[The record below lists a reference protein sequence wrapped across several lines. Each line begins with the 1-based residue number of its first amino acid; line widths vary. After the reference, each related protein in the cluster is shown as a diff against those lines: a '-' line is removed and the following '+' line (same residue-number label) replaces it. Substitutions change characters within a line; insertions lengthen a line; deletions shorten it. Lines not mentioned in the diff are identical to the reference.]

1 VVGDAAGAQRAA
13 SVEDVRARA
22 RVRLVAADKGPIFR
36 ALVKQRLVRGLHGEQ
51 RRALSLVR
59 AGERYIALCC
69 GRRAGKTR
77 FLATLIALLLIDAE
91 FGQEVVFVA
100 PTLKRG
106 KELIWGELSRLVE
119 LYCLGYRQ
127 RDHQGTMLTDRGG
140 AFRIVGLDNKR
151 QIGKIARG
159 GNTRAFL
166 ADEVQEFPHLLQP
179 LVDSASPALGQTRG
193 IFIASGTPGYVRRGY
208 WHQICHGGDG
218 FLQVSWTLFQNPHL
232 GRDASE
238 IVEEEVAKKAW
249 PRNHPTLLR
258 EYYAQWVDDASR
270 RVFELSAHNI
280 IDVVP
285 EYDAATWRHFIG
297 VDYGNSPD
305 PCAWVVLAAHPH
317 RNYVAV
323 IHAEKAHRLTSD
335 AICERTNALRVQYA
349 AKRIVGDSA
358 SGGKTFIQD
367 FNERYARRAG
377 FSMLP
382 ADKANKRDSIDTLN
396 TELRT
401 GRLVL
406 LREAAM
412 GLVVE
417 MEALQWDEDRSE
429 FLPGE
434 DHLADATR
442 YSLRALRAFITK
454 APAALAPTEQEQEL
468 ARIMARNRRAQEQ
481 QRVESW

>member
-1 VVGDAAGAQRAA
+1 MADAAVQLDGVRAKARARLRMVSTGKDHAFRELVKLRLMRGLHARQRAA
-13 SVEDVRARA
+13 LG
-22 RVRLVAADKGPIFR
+22 LV
-36 ALVKQRLVRGLHGEQ
+36 L
-51 RRALSLVR
+51 

-77 FLATLIALLLIDAE
+77 YIATLILLLLLDCE

-106 KELIWGELSRLVE
+106 KELIWGELTRLCE
-119 LYCLGYRQ
+119 LYCLDYRH
-127 RDHQGTMLTDRGG
+127 RDHQGTMVTDRG
-140 AFRIVGLDNKR
+140 AMFRIVGLDNKR

-166 ADEVQEFPHLLQP
+166 ADEVQEFSHLLES
-179 LVDSASPALGQTRG
+179 LVGSASPALGQTRG
-193 IFIASGTPGYVRRGY
+193 LFIASGTPGYVKRGY
-208 WHQICHGGDG
+208 WHSICHGGDG
-218 FLQVSWTLFQNPHL
+218 FLQVAWTLFENPHL
-232 GRDASE
+232 GRDPHE
-238 IVEEEVAKKAW
+238 LVEEEIAKKGW
-249 PRNHPTLLR
+249 SRTHPTLLR
-258 EYYAQWVDDASR
+258 EYYGQWVDDETR
-270 RVFELSAHNI
+270 RVFELAPHNI
-280 IDVVP
+280 VDLVP

-323 IHAEKAHRLTSD
+323 VHAEKAHRLTSD
-335 AICERTNALRVQYA
+335 AICEKTNALRVQYG

-382 ADKANKRDSIDTLN
+382 ADKADKRDSIDTLN

-442 YSLRALRAFITK
+442 YSLRALRAFIAK
-454 APAALAPTEQEQEL
+454 PPPAAANEHDQEL
-468 ARIMARNRRAQEQ
+468 LRIMARNRRNEQ
-481 QRVESW
+481 QQRAESW